1 MSRTGVLGA
10 VFLVVGALALIAPLA
25 QAATSSTVVA
35 YGAGGYRYQQVPHGG
50 GSPAFVEPGFD
61 DSSFSVGT
69 SPFGQSSVC
78 GNVAVTPWAVDT
90 DLLVRRHVSL
100 PGGTNSV
107 VVHIAID
114 NDIELF
120 WNGAPIGS
128 FVHEGCATQESFTVT
143 VPSNLVAAGDN
154 LLAARALD
162 RGGVAFLDLKVTA
175 NLAPDCTSLATDRIV
190 LWPPNHKLHTVTV
203 TGGTDP
209 EGAAVTVAV
218 TGVTQDEAL
227 DTTAD
232 GKTSP
237 DADHT
242 GLSAN
247 AVRLRAER
255 SATGDGRVY
264 RLTVTATD
272 TGGASCSTTLFVGV
286 PHDQRKGHPAIETA
300 TVVVNSFGSTTTSAL
315 GVTATTNTA
324 TTTTATTT
332 TVPTTTVTT
341 RTATTTPAAPAMIS
355 PPAHTTDA
363 NGVNNGAASSPVVN
377 NTKGRAGQHDKP

>member
-1 MSRTGVLGA
+1 MSRTRVLGA
-10 VFLVVGALALIAPLA
+10 VGLIVGALAVIAPSA
-25 QAATSSTVVA
+25 QAATASTVVP
-35 YGAGGYRYQQVPHGG
+35 YGAGGYRYQQVAHGA
-50 GSPAFVEPGFD
+50 GSPSFAEPGFD
-61 DSSFSVGT
+61 DSSFAVGT
-69 SPFGQSSVC
+69 SPFGESSVC

-100 PGGTNSV
+100 PGGTNSI

-120 WNGAPIGS
+120 WDGTPVGS
-128 FVHEGCATQESFTVT
+128 FAHEGCAKEESFAVAI
-143 VPSNLVAAGDN
+143 PNNLVAASDN
-154 LLAARALD
+154 LLAARAID

-175 NLAPDCTSLATDRIV
+175 NLAPDCTSLATDRTV

-209 EGAAVTVAV
+209 EGGAVTVAV

-247 AVRLRAER
+247 AVRLRSER

-286 PHDQRKGHPAIETA
+286 PHDQRRGHPAIDTPS
-300 TVVVNSFGSTTTSAL
+300 VVVNSFGPT
-315 GVTATTNTA
+315 TTNTA
-324 TTTTATTT
+324 VTTTATTT
-332 TVPTTTVTT
+332 TVPTTTATT
-341 RTATTTPAAPAMIS
+341 RIATTTPATPAMIS
-355 PPAHTTDA
+355 PPAYTTDA
-363 NGVNNGAASSPVVN
+363 NGVNNGAASSPAVS
-377 NTKGRAGQHDKP
+377 NTKGRAGQHGKP